1 MEKVYMSGKIT
12 EKIPYGFMKHE
23 KYDIVIMDSEK
34 MESVKLMFSLCLD
47 GMSLGQIKSV
57 IESQGVEY
65 PAKYKKDKIVGW
77 SLAEIRKI
85 LSDPIYGNER
95 YSVIAK
101 EELEIAKRMLTLNTR
116 VVGKHMEISALVGIA
131 VCKECGSF
139 LVEKSVSTRARRYLY
154 YMCGKNKKGKGCATH
169 KIAVKE
175 LNKKALEE
183 MRKEIGD
190 IEVLCC
196 KDLTRKIAIKYLK
209 YVSVDCVGNIEVVW
223 NT

>member
-1 MEKVYMSGKIT
+1 MSGKIT

-85 LSDPIYGNER
+85 LFDLIYGDER

-116 VVGKHMEISALVGIA
+116 VVGKRMEVSALVGIA

-139 LVEKSVSTRARRYLY
+139 LVEKSVSTRGRRYLY
-154 YMCGKNKKGKGCATH
+154 YMCGKHKKGKGCSGH
-169 KIAVKE
+169 KIAVQELDRRVWEKLKE
-175 LNKKALEE
+175 ELEN
-183 MRKEIGD
+183 RGISHDK
-190 IEVLCC
+190 V
-196 KDLTRKIAIKYLK
+196 LTRKIIIKYLR
-209 YVSVDCVGNIEVVW
+209 YVNVDCVGNIELVM

>member
-1 MEKVYMSGKIT
+1 MSGKIT
-12 EKIPYGFMKHE
+12 EKIPYGFVKHE
-23 KYDIVIMDSEK
+23 KYGVVVMDSEK

-47 GMSLGQIKSV
+47 GMSLGQIKNV
-57 IESQGVEY
+57 IESQGIEY

-95 YSVIAK
+95 YNAIAK
-101 EELEIAKRMLTLNTR
+101 EELEIARYTLTLNTR
-116 VVGKHMEISALVGIA
+116 VVGKRMEISALVGIA

-209 YVSVDCVGNIEVVW
+209 YVSVDCAGNIKVIW